1 MTETTLASGGDTP
14 GTTSSFIGW
23 LRQLQ
28 SLALLPVIVVV
39 LIVGSMVHPNFFTQA
54 NLIGNVLSLSA
65 PLGVLVIAESII
77 LIGGYFDLSLQ
88 STTGLAPM
96 LLVVF
101 LSTGELNPGL
111 GWSPWLAWLAM
122 FAIVILIGL
131 FNALLVAKFQL
142 NAFIVT
148 LAVLILLQGI
158 TLGVSSGHTYT
169 NVPAF
174 IKHIGRGNFVG
185 IPLQGWVL
193 IVAFVIAYVI
203 MTYHPVGRS
212 VYAAGGN
219 AQAARAA
226 GIRTT
231 RVTVGLFVVGSLL
244 SVVAGLLLTAQT
256 AAVTPTLGNNII
268 FTVFAAAVL
277 GGISLDG
284 GRGSL
289 IGAALGVL
297 LLGLIQN
304 ILTLSDVPSFWI
316 NAAYGGIII
325 IALVIGRGSM
335 LMRFIRKAFRSE
347 VTAAEGVAG
356 QVTQS

>member
-1 MTETTLASGGDTP
+1 MTDNTSVGGAATVNQSG
-14 GTTSSFIGW
+14 SIISR

-54 NLIGNVLSLSA
+54 NLVGNVLSLSA
-65 PLGVLVIAESII
+65 ALGVLVIAESII
-77 LIGGYFDLSLQ
+77 LIGGYFDLSIQ

-111 GWSPWLAWLAM
+111 GWSPWLAWPMMLL
-122 FAIVILIGL
+122 IVVLIGL
-131 FNALLVAKFQL
+131 FNALLVAKFEL

-148 LAVLILLQGI
+148 LAMLILLQGI

-169 NVPAF
+169 NVPDF
-174 IKHIGRGNFVG
+174 IKHIGRGSFLG
-185 IPLQGWVL
+185 IPLQGWVF
-193 IVAFVIAYVI
+193 IGAFLIAYIV
-203 MTYHPVGRS
+203 MKYRPVGRS

-219 AQAARAA
+219 AQAAKAA
-226 GIRTT
+226 GVRTT
-231 RVTVGLFVVGSLL
+231 RITVGLFVLGALL

-284 GRGSL
+284 GRGSV

-304 ILTLSDVPSFWI
+304 ILTLSNVPSFWI

-325 IALVIGRGSM
+325 IALMIGRGSM
-335 LMRFIRKAFRSE
+335 LMRAGMKRFRKVEAPS
-347 VTAAEGVAG
+347 AEAVLQPAE
-356 QVTQS
+356 